1 MKLFINSYELLIYI
15 YIYMLKLNLYI
26 VIYVKIKHIKLRNLI
41 TMKL

>member
-1 MKLFINSYELLIYI
+1 MKLFINSYELFIYI